1 MFKKI
6 KLDNGLR
13 IITAPMTG
21 TNTVTVLVLCSTGS
35 DYESKAKN
43 GISHFL
49 EHMFFKGTT
58 ERAGPLAIPQ
68 ELDGLGAVYNAFTS
82 HEYTG
87 YYVKAGKTYFERSL
101 DVLAD
106 IYHNSLL
113 DAGEVEKEKQVV
125 VEELRKDRDT
135 PTQYVWW
142 IWERLLYGDQPAGW
156 DVIGDETTIR
166 GLTRPDLV
174 EYFMHQYVA
183 SNTVVVVAGNIDGR
197 DVISQVT
204 ERFRGVRHDP
214 PIRPRA
220 ATKEAQRVPEIAIEQ
235 RATDQ
240 THLTI
245 GFRGIDA
252 RDPKRYAAMLLA
264 TLLGG
269 GMSSRMFTKIREE
282 LGLAYTVATAHEVY
296 RDRGYLVTYA
306 GAEHGNA
313 AKVVAAALGEYRRV
327 RDQLVPESEL
337 KRVKDY
343 IRGTTL
349 IGLEQSSAVANFV
362 GGEEILT
369 GEALTIDEVFA
380 KMDAVTSADI
390 QAVAME
396 LVRPD
401 RLNLAM
407 VCPLKDD
414 TEFRKLLHSF

>member
-1 MFKKI
+1 MFKKTI
-6 KLDNGLR
+6 LDNKLR

-21 TNTVTVLVLCSTGS
+21 TNTVTVLVLCATGS
-35 DYESKAKN
+35 DYESKTKN

-58 ERAGPLAIPQ
+58 ERSGPLAIPQ
-68 ELDGLGAVYNAFTS
+68 ELDGLGAMYNAFTS

-87 YYVKAGKTYFERSL
+87 YYVKVGKTYFERAL

-106 IYHNSLL
+106 IYCNSLL
-113 DAGEVEKEKQVV
+113 DAGEIEKEKQVI

-174 EYFMHQYVA
+174 EYFTHQYVA
-183 SNTVVVVAGNIDGR
+183 SNTIVVVAGSMDEAHA
-197 DVISQVT
+197 VSYVT
-204 ERFRGVRHDP
+204 ERFRGVRHGP

-220 ATKEAQRVPEIAIEQ
+220 ATAEAQRVPDLQIEQ

-252 RDPKRYAAMLLA
+252 HDSRRYAAMLLA

-296 RDRGYLVTYA
+296 ADRGHLVTYA

-313 AKVVAAALGEYRRV
+313 AKVVEAALGEYRRV
-327 RDQLVPESEL
+327 RDELVPDNEL

-343 IRGTTL
+343 IRGITL

-362 GGEEILT
+362 GAEEILT
-369 GEALTIDEVFA
+369 GEALTVEEVFA
-380 KMDAVTSADI
+380 KMDMVTSADI
-390 QAVAME
+390 QDVARE
-396 LVRPD
+396 FVRPE
-401 RLNLAM
+401 RLNLGM
-407 VCPLKDD
+407 VSPLKDD
-414 TEFRKLLHSF
+414 TEFRKLLNAL